1 MIQTGRCD
9 QRLCW
14 RRREAD
20 AHGGSW
26 LGMAN
31 AQRKARKE
39 LVHSSRL
46 NHRPSRS
53 TRPTTSKFQPLR
65 CAVVTTGRILLQ
77 TPVSYQRCH
86 SLRVCSRLCVSN
98 KISHFRQ
105 KTSSGDFTPVPAQ
118 RAKLPA
124 FFYLF
129 ASQDQ
134 RGRQPVPEWL
144 VVDEEGQGSGAA
156 GTIRAGLY
164 HGDSAHHWF

>member
-1 MIQTGRCD
+1 MRPATVLAQARSRCARRVMAGNGKRPAQST
-9 QRLCW
+9 QRAGTLF
-14 RRREAD
+14 A
-20 AHGGSW
+20 S
-26 LGMAN
+26 
-31 AQRKARKE
+31 Q
-39 LVHSSRL
+39 
-46 NHRPSRS
+46 HRPSRS
-53 TRPTTSKFQPLR
+53 TRQTTSKFQPLR

-105 KTSSGDFTPVPAQ
+105 KTSSGELPGASSARETPSILSSF
-118 RAKLPA
+118 RE
-124 FFYLF
+124 
-129 ASQDQ
+129 QDQ
-134 RGRQPVPEWL
+134 RGGQPVPEWL